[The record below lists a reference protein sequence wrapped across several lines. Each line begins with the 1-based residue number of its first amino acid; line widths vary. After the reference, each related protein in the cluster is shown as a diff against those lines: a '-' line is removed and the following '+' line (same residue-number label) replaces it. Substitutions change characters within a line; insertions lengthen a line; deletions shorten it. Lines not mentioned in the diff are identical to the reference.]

1 MSSVDV
7 TLPIDH
13 ILNANPVWIRD
24 ELGDLGPLAKS
35 LKKEGQRQPILLDHT
50 YRVIDGARRVEAA
63 RMIGWTTIYVVV
75 ARNFFVMSD
84 LLVAAQGT
92 PLQLPH
98 DIFAKMELLAILRD
112 AYSPHVRAMSARTRG
127 QSHSKELV
135 ERAAGSGVDI
145 PHALGLTPSATEE
158 LGRVRRFY
166 LLPDHTPEVRQQL
179 REAMY
184 PLRFEIFTLL
194 EAMRDA
200 LQIKPLVTNRKVL
213 ADQRALFP
221 RALAGI
227 RGGILA
233 LPEPRLLDPGHSP
246 EDLALWLNEINKIH
260 KDIFLIRK
268 QIKLMLNDD
277 QGDQS

>member
-1 MSSVDV
+1 
-7 TLPIDH
+7 
-13 ILNANPVWIRD
+13 
-24 ELGDLGPLAKS
+24 
-35 LKKEGQRQPILLDHT
+35 
-50 YRVIDGARRVEAA
+50 
-63 RMIGWTTIYVVV
+63 
-75 ARNFFVMSD
+75 
-84 LLVAAQGT
+84 
-92 PLQLPH
+92 
-98 DIFAKMELLAILRD
+98 
-112 AYSPHVRAMSARTRG
+112 
-127 QSHSKELV
+127 
-135 ERAAGSGVDI
+135 
-145 PHALGLTPSATEE
+145 
-158 LGRVRRFY
+158 
-166 LLPDHTPEVRQQL
+166 
-179 REAMY
+179 MY

-260 KDIFLIRK
+260 KDIFLLRK